1 MSCFVFVFGQH
12 KPSSLY
18 PFTAGVSQIAG
29 TYQRFALQWTV
40 RFMTVLSA
48 SRKALRCCL
57 WCRTPD
63 PGAHCIGAAC
73 DIEARQ
79 LLSAILKNLYAV
91 LPEIFHPMFSL
102 FVCQVGHNLSR
113 GVQCWQRAQAI
124 PCPLSP
130 SPSAGVLC
138 DL

>member
-1 MSCFVFVFGQH
+1 MCT
-12 KPSSLY
+12 
-18 PFTAGVSQIAG
+18 FTAGVSQIPG
-29 TYQRFALQWTV
+29 TYQRFVLQCTV
-40 RFMTVLSA
+40 LSLTVLSA
-48 SRKALRCCL
+48 SHKELRCCL
-57 WCRTPD
+57 WCRTHD
-63 PGAHCIGAAC
+63 PGAQCVSAAC

-113 GVQCWQRAQAI
+113 GVQGWQRAQAI